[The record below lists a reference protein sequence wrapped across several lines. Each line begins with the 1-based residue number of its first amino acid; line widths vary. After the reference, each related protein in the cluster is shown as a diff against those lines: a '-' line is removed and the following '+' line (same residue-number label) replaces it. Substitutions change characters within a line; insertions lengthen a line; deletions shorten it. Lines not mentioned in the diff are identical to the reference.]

1 MALEGTI
8 KEFGLA
14 DIFQLIGLQK
24 KTGVL
29 FLKGVE
35 GTINIHFEDGMVVK
49 VENSM
54 MSPRYLTGT
63 ILINRGKINEAQL
76 REALQIQKSTGQKLG
91 QALIGQGL
99 INKDELRDALNHQM
113 CENVYSAFRWRGGDY
128 KFYQDKVD
136 YDRNTIIP
144 INFEN
149 ILMDGVRLMDE
160 WPRIEK
166 KLPSKDI
173 VLKKAVGYEVD
184 EDEDTKEDDIFAAP
198 DGKGSGKAAN
208 FTREASAILKMV
220 DGNSSVY
227 EIIESSSL
235 GEFETCKAIVELLD
249 KGIVIKTGDRPQIL
263 SDRSEPLTLPVHMSG
278 PLKLAYYPYI
288 FIILSLL
295 LIVFQVTGTRKVM
308 SAGAKGLGGL
318 KAPMALNQVKRVY
331 NNSVLYYMD
340 FGNYPADAETL
351 VQLDYINGNDSVDPW
366 GSKLQ
371 LSNDGNNVHVSS
383 AGLDRAPGTSDDI
396 SSMP

>member
-29 FLKGVE
+29 FLKGAE

-49 VENSM
+49 VENSR
-54 MSPRYLTGT
+54 MSPRYLTGN
-63 ILINRGKINEAQL
+63 ILINRGKINDTQL
-76 REALQIQKSTGQKLG
+76 RDALEIQKSTGQKVG

-113 CENVYSAFRWRGGDY
+113 CENIYSAFRWKGGDY

-136 YDRNTIIP
+136 YDRNTIVP

-166 KLPSKDI
+166 KLPSQDA
-173 VLKKAVGYEVD
+173 VLKKAAVHESH
-184 EDEDTKEDDIFAAP
+184 EDSEAGEEDIFASG
-198 DGKGSGKAAN
+198 DGKKAGSLSK
-208 FTREASAILKMV
+208 EASSIIRMV
-220 DGNSSVY
+220 DGRVSIY

-235 GEFETCKAIVELLD
+235 GEFDTCKAIVELLD
-249 KGIVIKTGDRPQIL
+249 KGYVVKTGDRPQIL
-263 SDRSEPLTLPVHMSG
+263 SEPEPSEPVTRE
-278 PLKLAYYPYI
+278 PLNLQYAPI
-288 FIILSLL
+288 AFMVLSLL
-295 LIVFQVTGTRKVM
+295 LVVFQATGTRKIM
-308 SAGAKGLGGL
+308 SAGVTGLVEL
-318 KAPMALNQVKRVY
+318 KTPFALNQVKRVY
-331 NNSVLYYMD
+331 DNSVLYYFD
-340 FGNYPADAETL
+340 FGSYPESVDKL
-351 VQLDYINGNDSVDPW
+351 VQLDYVSGSDIVDPW
-366 GSKLQ
+366 GGKLQ
-371 LSNDGNNVHVSS
+371 IVNSPDCTVVLSGGPDKTLNT
-383 AGLDRAPGTSDDI
+383 PDDI
-396 SSMP
+396 TSNP